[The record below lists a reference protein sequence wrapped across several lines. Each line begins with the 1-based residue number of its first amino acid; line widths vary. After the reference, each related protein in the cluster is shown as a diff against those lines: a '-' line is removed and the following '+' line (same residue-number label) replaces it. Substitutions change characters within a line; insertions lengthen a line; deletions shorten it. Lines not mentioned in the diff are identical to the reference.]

1 MTDLSPVPPRPL
13 ARHLTVVVVLK
24 VIALA
29 VLWAVFVNG
38 QRPAIDALEVSRLF
52 VPTAAAVPTTKGT
65 ADAP

>member
-1 MTDLSPVPPRPL
+1 MNNLRPAGARPL
-13 ARHLTVVVVLK
+13 VRHLTVVVVLK

-38 QRPAIDALEVSRLF
+38 QRPAVDGQEVSRLF
-52 VPTAAAVPTTKGT
+52 VPTAAAVPAAKGM